1 MAHPFFGSLFR
12 WQKMSGSRRN
22 WSNDENA
29 ARRIAQRD
37 SGARSSL
44 DSAPDMAA
52 LKRKLHRAQEHKEEE
67 RLRSGRIMM
76 LAEDAMGHY
85 QRQRERHAL
94 ELDKQQ
100 KVAEAKLQM
109 ANESHAVAMQ
119 KTNEHWQT
127 DMAEQMRKTT
137 ALENDLL
144 VA

>member
-1 MAHPFFGSLFR
+1 
-12 WQKMSGSRRN
+12 MSGSRRN

-37 SGARSSL
+37 SGGARSSL

-76 LAEDAMGHY
+76 LAEDAMGQY
-85 QRQRERHAL
+85 QRQRDRHAL
-94 ELDKQQ
+94 ALAKQQ

-119 KTNEHWQT
+119 KTNEHWQK